1 MIETEFPDW
10 FSLKCKYWINFFI
23 AASILASEFSLTNEN
38 LNSLMVPIDIKVNGH
53 FFFPSL
59 CLSNPKH
66 YKKKLVCRCALL
78 LKCLLIKWH
87 QKVITKRNL
96 NFWAPFGSPVWT
108 RFTGEKQKALTEQPM
123 GFVIWE
129 ICEMSRNNVG
139 GGKNVCLMNLPITNI
154 ITVIH
159 IMVARSIQAICNIYL
174 IFPQMLWWYLSI
186 LTQ

>member
-10 FSLKCKYWINFFI
+10 FSLKCKYWINLFI

-87 QKVITKRNL
+87 QKVITKQNL
-96 NFWAPFGSPVWT
+96 NFGHLLEAQFEQDLLGRNKKPWQSSPWDLWYERFVKWAETMWVVEKMFVW
-108 RFTGEKQKALTEQPM
+108 
-123 GFVIWE
+123 W
-129 ICEMSRNNVG
+129 
-139 GGKNVCLMNLPITNI
+139 
-154 ITVIH
+154 
-159 IMVARSIQAICNIYL
+159 
-174 IFPQMLWWYLSI
+174 IFQLRI
-186 LTQ
+186 